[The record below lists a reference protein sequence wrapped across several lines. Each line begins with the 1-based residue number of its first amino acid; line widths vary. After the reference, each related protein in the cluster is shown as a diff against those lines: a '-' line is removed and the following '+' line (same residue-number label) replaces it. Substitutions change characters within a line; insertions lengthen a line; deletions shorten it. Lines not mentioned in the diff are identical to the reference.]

1 MGKKKNVEK
10 KKKRKKIDSRT
21 VLLGIV
27 RVFLLIGFIG
37 VIPYIVMLSYSF
49 GKTLFAKM
57 FGIPL
62 ILILIM
68 LYGLILWIRYLRAVL
83 KRRKLLKGLKKICE
97 EKQYSLYFKRVYRS
111 VLFPREEP
119 EITIKTGKETIECK
133 LLCAMSRKTPIYISA
148 DGEASVAHVFRL
160 GSRELFRHLVTTR
173 YSFEEGDKKIL
184 LIVPIPRELFQKNGD
199 DFRSVY
205 SRDRINGCTI
215 YHTSTFLDDLAL
227 DALD

>member
-1 MGKKKNVEK
+1 MKKQKDVEK
-10 KKKRKKIDSRT
+10 KKKRKEIDSET
-21 VLLGIV
+21 VLRTIV
-27 RVFLLIGFIG
+27 RVFLLIGFLG
-37 VIPYIVMLSYSF
+37 VIPILVVLTYSF

-57 FGIPL
+57 FGVPL

-68 LYGLILWIRYLRAVL
+68 LYGLILWIRYLRAVS

-97 EKQYSLYFKRVYRS
+97 EKKYSLYFKRVYRS

-184 LIVPIPRELFQKNGD
+184 LIVPVPRDVYGTLGND
-199 DFRSVY
+199 YYSVF
-205 SRDRINGCTI
+205 SGDRIEDRAF
-215 YHTSTFLDDLAL
+215 YHMTTFLDAL
-227 DALD
+227 ELDTLE

>member
-173 YSFEEGDKKIL
+173 YSFEEGDKKIF
-184 LIVPIPRELFQKNGD
+184 LIVPIPREVFQKIGN
-199 DFRSVY
+199 DFRPVFSG
-205 SRDRINGCTI
+205 DRINDCAV
-215 YHTSTFLDDLAL
+215 YHTSTFLDAL
-227 DALD
+227 KLDSLD

>member
-68 LYGLILWIRYLRAVL
+68 FYGLILWIRYLRAVL

-119 EITIKTGKETIECK
+119 EITIKTGKEIIECK
-133 LLCAMSRKTPIYISA
+133 LLCALSRKTPIFISS
-148 DGEASVAHVFRL
+148 DGAASVAHIFRI

-173 YSFEEGDKKIL
+173 YSFEEGDKKIF
-184 LIVPIPRELFQKNGD
+184 LIVPIPREVFQKIGN
-199 DFRSVY
+199 DFRPVFSG
-205 SRDRINGCTI
+205 DRINDCAV
-215 YHTSTFLDDLAL
+215 YHTSTFLDAL
-227 DALD
+227 KLDSLD